1 MKNKL
6 RKITIEHTEYLYAVT
21 DKYDAVS
28 ETNTLTVKVFLS
40 GEKQTPLIIDFLTF
54 EHYFMGQPLKSG
66 ISLMNAVTDSLENVN
81 INEPKYIQ
89 KFIVKGIEK
98 GWNGKNKM
106 EKQNGLNYL
115 AELGYEIGSLKP
127 K

>member
-1 MKNKL
+1 M
-6 RKITIEHTEYLYAVT
+6 YLYSVT
-21 DKYDAVS
+21 DKYHAGT

-40 GEKQTPLIIDFLTF
+40 GEKKTPLIIDFLTF
-54 EHYFMGQPLKSG
+54 EHYFMGQSLKSG
-66 ISLMNAVTDSLENVN
+66 ISLMNAVTDSLESVN

-89 KFIVKGIEK
+89 KLIVKGIEK

-106 EKQNGLNYL
+106 EKQDGLNYL
-115 AELGYEIGSLKP
+115 AELGYEIEPLKP

>member
-6 RKITIEHTEYLYAVT
+6 RKITVEHEKYLYLVT
-21 DKYDAVS
+21 DKYHPGA
-28 ETNTLTVKVFLS
+28 ETNTLTVKIFLS

-66 ISLMNAVTDSLENVN
+66 ISLMNVVTDSLENVN

-89 KFIVKGIEK
+89 KLIVKGIEK

-106 EKQNGLNYL
+106 EKQNGLDYL
-115 AELGYEIGSLKP
+115 SELGYEIDSLKP